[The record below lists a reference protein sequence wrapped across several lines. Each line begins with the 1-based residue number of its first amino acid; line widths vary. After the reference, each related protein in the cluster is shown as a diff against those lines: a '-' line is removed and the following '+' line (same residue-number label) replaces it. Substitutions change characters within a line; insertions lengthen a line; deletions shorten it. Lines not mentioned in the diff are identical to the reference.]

1 MARESRYFY
10 AEDPIVE
17 TRYDDTKY
25 QDARYQAANDREFD
39 GYPDPPP
46 LAMRG
51 GEHPDDNV
59 PLFLSNDIDLPAE
72 QIWKTGRRKP
82 ITVPIVTTVVLAV
95 AAMAFVLVL
104 FSMQDTRAVAVN
116 AKASLA
122 SALPA
127 EAAAPSPAPQVQT
140 TGIGRSSPATSPSRQ
155 EIAAAFQT
163 ALQGQPEVRQPPVRQ
178 ATAFAPPARRLD
190 TDELAALL
198 KRAKGLIAA
207 GDIASARLLLERAA
221 DAHEAQ
227 AALIL
232 AQTYDPAVLGTAD
245 ARRIIPDPAT
255 ARLWYRRA
263 AEFGSSDA
271 QARLNQ
277 MPD

>member
-1 MARESRYFY
+1 M
-10 AEDPIVE
+10 
-17 TRYDDTKY
+17 
-25 QDARYQAANDREFD
+25 
-39 GYPDPPP
+39 
-46 LAMRG
+46 L
-51 GEHPDDNV
+51 PDDSV
-59 PLFLSNDIDLPAE
+59 PLFLSTDVGVPSQQVPE
-72 QIWKTGRRKP
+72 HIWKSGRRKA
-82 ITVPIVTTVVLAV
+82 ITVPIVTTIVLAV
-95 AAMAFVLVL
+95 SAMAFVLVL
-104 FSMQDTRAVAVN
+104 FSLQDTRAVAVN

-127 EAAAPSPAPQVQT
+127 EAAAPSPPTQAQT
-140 TGIGRSSPATSPSRQ
+140 TGIARSSPATSPSRE

-163 ALQGQPEVRQPPVRQ
+163 ALQGQPEVRQPPAARQ
-178 ATAFAPPARRLD
+178 PTAFAPPARRLGV
-190 TDELAALL
+190 DELAALL
-198 KRAKGLIAA
+198 KRAKGMIDT

-232 AQTYDPAVLGTAD
+232 AQTYDPAVVGTSE
-245 ARRIIPDPAT
+245 ARRIIPDPAM

>member
-10 AEDPIVE
+10 AEDPIV
-17 TRYDDTKY
+17 D
-25 QDARYQAANDREFD
+25 DARYQAANDRELD
-39 GYPDPPP
+39 VYRDPPP
-46 LAMRG
+46 IAMRG
-51 GEHPDDNV
+51 DSLPDDRV
-59 PLFLSNDIDLPAE
+59 PLFLSNEIGVPSDH
-72 QIWKTGRRKP
+72 IWKKTGSRKA
-82 ITVPIVTTVVLAV
+82 ITLPIVTTIVLAV
-95 AAMAFVLVL
+95 SAMAFVLVL
-104 FSMQDTRAVAVN
+104 FSLQDTRAVAVN

-127 EAAAPSPAPQVQT
+127 EAAAPSPPTPVQT
-140 TGIGRSSPATSPSRQ
+140 TGIARSSPATSPSRE

-163 ALQGQPEVRQPPVRQ
+163 ALQGQPEVRQPPTRQ
-178 ATAFAPPARRLD
+178 PAASAPPARRLD
-190 TDELAALL
+190 GDELATLL
-198 KRAKGLIAA
+198 KRARGLIAT

-221 DAHEAQ
+221 EAHEAQ

-232 AQTYDPAVLGTAD
+232 AQTYDPDVLGTAD

-255 ARLWYRRA
+255 ARLWYRKA
-263 AEFGSSDA
+263 AEFGSRDA